1 MTITRL
7 PSSMF
12 HAARRLLRAPGF
24 TMAATLTLALGIGA
38 VSAAFSVVHAVLL
51 RPLPYP
57 EPDRLLSLSHTLVVG
72 KVLRV
77 EQSDASL
84 LLYRRNNRA
93 FSDFG
98 GYRTTAAALGPTRGA
113 DAERVSAAVVMAG
126 FFHALQVVPLG
137 GRVFTEAD
145 EQPGAAPVVVIAQR
159 LWERKFGRDTGVL
172 DRPLDVDGVAHQVIG
187 IVPRTVRF
195 PAADTE
201 VWLPLRLEPTKTDS
215 ATFEHHAIAR
225 LRDGVSA
232 DAAAAD
238 LQRLLL
244 RLPEELP
251 GRLTRPAIEQTRMQ
265 AIVRPLAEVI
275 VGDIDRLLW
284 IVLGAAFFVLAI
296 AGANVAN
303 LFFVR
308 AEGRRDAVAVER
320 ALGATAGDVFLQ
332 FFWEGLLVA
341 TAATAI
347 GAAVALSGVVLLQ
360 SFPGVID
367 LPRLAEVRI
376 DSIVL
381 GVAALAAAC
390 AAVFASGLPALR
402 FCFSSGASTLG
413 GASRSATAD
422 RPRHL
427 LRQGLVVAQVA
438 LALVLLVGSGLMAR
452 SVWHLRGVRPGFQ
465 SEHALTF
472 RLALPSSTYATND
485 AAVTFYQRAL
495 ERISAL
501 PGVRSAAAVSKL
513 PLDELG
519 RTDSA
524 VFPEDRPVPP
534 GSLPV
539 IHPVVYATP
548 AYFEAAGIPF
558 ISGRTF
564 TTSEPPRVVH
574 EVIVSRAFAER
585 YWNGESPLGRRVRII
600 TNGPLYTVVGE
611 VGNVRDASL
620 DRPADEVLYCPL
632 LPVREDPRW
641 APRDLALVVR
651 TAGSETAMTGAVRD
665 VVRGLDPSLP
675 IYRVRPFS
683 EVVAQASARREIT
696 FMLIAGASVVALVLG
711 ALGLFGVM
719 SYVMA
724 LRTREIAVRL
734 ALGAQPAQVR
744 RMVALQGMRAAGIGT
759 VIGLVAATMLTRFL
773 AALLYEVSPK
783 DPVVL
788 AVGASL
794 LLLVAGAASW
804 LPTRR
809 TANIDPAS
817 ALRAE

>member
-1 MTITRL
+1 
-7 PSSMF
+7 
-12 HAARRLLRAPGF
+12 
-24 TMAATLTLALGIGA
+24 
-38 VSAAFSVVHAVLL
+38 
-51 RPLPYP
+51 
-57 EPDRLLSLSHTLVVG
+57 
-72 KVLRV
+72 
-77 EQSDASL
+77 
-84 LLYRRNNRA
+84 
-93 FSDFG
+93 
-98 GYRTTAAALGPTRGA
+98 
-113 DAERVSAAVVMAG
+113 
-126 FFHALQVVPLG
+126 
-137 GRVFTEAD
+137 
-145 EQPGAAPVVVIAQR
+145 
-159 LWERKFGRDTGVL
+159 
-172 DRPLDVDGVAHQVIG
+172 
-187 IVPRTVRF
+187 
-195 PAADTE
+195 
-201 VWLPLRLEPTKTDS
+201 
-215 ATFEHHAIAR
+215 
-225 LRDGVSA
+225 
-232 DAAAAD
+232 
-238 LQRLLL
+238 
-244 RLPEELP
+244 
-251 GRLTRPAIEQTRMQ
+251 
-265 AIVRPLAEVI
+265 
-275 VGDIDRLLW
+275 
-284 IVLGAAFFVLAI
+284 
-296 AGANVAN
+296 
-303 LFFVR
+303 
-308 AEGRRDAVAVER
+308 
-320 ALGATAGDVFLQ
+320 
-332 FFWEGLLVA
+332 
-341 TAATAI
+341 
-347 GAAVALSGVVLLQ
+347 
-360 SFPGVID
+360 
-367 LPRLAEVRI
+367 
-376 DSIVL
+376 
-381 GVAALAAAC
+381 
-390 AAVFASGLPALR
+390 
-402 FCFSSGASTLG
+402 
-413 GASRSATAD
+413 
-422 RPRHL
+422 
-427 LRQGLVVAQVA
+427 VVAQVA

-452 SVWHLRGVRPGFQ
+452 SVWHLRGVQPGFQ

-485 AAVTFYQRAL
+485 GAVTFYQRAL

-524 VFPEDRPVPP
+524 VFPEDRPVPR

-585 YWNGESPLGRRVRII
+585 YWKGESPLGRRVRIL

-611 VGNVRDASL
+611 VGNVRDTSL

-744 RMVALQGMRAAGIGT
+744 RMVALQGMRAATIGT